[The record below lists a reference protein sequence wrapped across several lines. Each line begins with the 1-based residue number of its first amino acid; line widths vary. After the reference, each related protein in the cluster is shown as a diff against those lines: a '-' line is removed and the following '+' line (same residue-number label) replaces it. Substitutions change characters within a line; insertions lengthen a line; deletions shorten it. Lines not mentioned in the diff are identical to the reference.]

1 MIRLSCRFA
10 IIAITAG
17 FLSAC
22 SSGGDSTSER
32 LAPILQDSVLGG
44 AIFGEDEQAPKPPV
58 FTRAQLND
66 VPFATIA
73 VKDEEGNRSY
83 VVPLADNGGYL
94 MYQDAGRRGIT
105 MRGGLIT
112 ATQGFSYNMSAVR
125 HAVEDPIVTPKPVAE
140 WPSRVFRNYQFSLRG
155 GAKDFEIT
163 ASCRFDVG
171 PRERIEI
178 VELFF
183 NTVRITETCS
193 NTVRTFANTYW
204 ADPANGFI
212 WRSEQW
218 IGPRQDPMNIEII
231 RPYAAG

>member
-1 MIRLSCRFA
+1 MIRHGVRFVF
-10 IIAITAG
+10 IAMAAVILA
-17 FLSAC
+17 AC

-32 LAPILQDSVLGG
+32 LAPILQDTIFGG
-44 AIFGEDEQAPKPPV
+44 PIFGEDKPAPKPPV

-73 VKDEEGNRSY
+73 VKDAEGNRSY

-112 ATQGFSYNMSAVR
+112 ATQGFFYNMSASQ

-140 WPSRVFRNYQFSLRG
+140 WPARVFRNYQFSLRG

-163 ASCRFDVG
+163 ASCRFKFG

-183 NTVRITETCS
+183 DTVRITETCS
-193 NTVRTFANTYW
+193 NTVRSFENTYW
-204 ADPANGFI
+204 ADPTSGFI

-218 IGPRQDPMNIEII
+218 VGPRQDSLNIEII
-231 RPYAAG
+231 RPYTAG

>member
-1 MIRLSCRFA
+1 MIRRACRFLG
-10 IIAITAG
+10 IAVTAG
-17 FLSAC
+17 LLAAC

-32 LAPILQDSVLGG
+32 LGPILQDS
-44 AIFGEDEQAPKPPV
+44 IFGGPIFGDDAPAPKPPV
-58 FTRAQLND
+58 FTRAQLNE

-73 VKDEEGNRSY
+73 VKDDEGNRSY
-83 VVPLADNGGYL
+83 VVPVADNGGYL
-94 MYQDAGRRGIT
+94 MYQDANRRGLV

-112 ATQGFSYNMSAVR
+112 ATQGFPYNMTAVR
-125 HAVEDPIVTPKPVAE
+125 HAVEDPIVVQKPVAQ
-140 WPSRVFRNYQFSLRG
+140 WPVSVFRNYQFNLRG

-163 ASCRFDVG
+163 TSCRFELG

-183 NTVRITETCS
+183 DTVRITETCS
-193 NTVRTFANTYW
+193 NAVRSFSNTYW

-218 IGPRQDPMNIEII
+218 IGPRQDPVSIEII
-231 RPYAAG
+231 RPYRAS